1 MEDRELDPVR
11 DPGRWE
17 AIVANVMAESR
28 QELARLRGAAS
39 PTAAIAGWWRGVTVG
54 AGTLATAAA
63 LALLIVSPMAEG
75 AAGQDEEVPV
85 VAAAISSQM
94 VAAWLLADE
103 MPTAEELLA
112 TYEGGTQ

>member
-17 AIVANVMAESR
+17 SIVANVMTESR
-28 QELARLRGAAS
+28 PELARLRGAAS
-39 PTAAIAGWWRGVTVG
+39 PSEAIAGWWQGVTVG
-54 AGTLATAAA
+54 AGALAAAA
-63 LALLIVSPMAEG
+63 LALLIASPTADGG
-75 AAGQDEEVPV
+75 AGLEEEVPV
-85 VAAAISSQM
+85 IAAAISSQM

-112 TYEGGTQ
+112 TYEGGAQ